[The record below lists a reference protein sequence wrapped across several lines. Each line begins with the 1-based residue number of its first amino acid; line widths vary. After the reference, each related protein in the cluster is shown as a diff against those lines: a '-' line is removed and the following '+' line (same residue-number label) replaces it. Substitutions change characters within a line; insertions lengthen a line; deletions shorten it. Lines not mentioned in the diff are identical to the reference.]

1 VALLVAP
8 VALSFAIIYRETGSR
23 LQAQIQRDVSADST
37 QLLQSLRLLSTDSQ
51 AALLARARRYVN
63 AQPFESTLTLLFV
76 LSRGARPVSN
86 YPELFSPSA
95 AEDGESLAQQ
105 GAENLRTIRLDAPQ
119 LGERV
124 RDLPD
129 VGAVE
134 VRERRL
140 PGADGRIVV
149 GAGQSLASVTIAQ
162 RDVVKSFVLA
172 GSFIVLAVL
181 FGSLLLSTRIT
192 APLRRMARLA
202 ARVDAGDLTHRM
214 TGGRNDE
221 VGMLATAFNHMLERL
236 DNAFQA
242 QREFIA
248 DASHELRTP
257 LTIIQG
263 QLEVLANRRNPTPE
277 ELRRV
282 ERLVHSEIA
291 RMRRLVDDLL
301 LLAQT
306 ERPDFLRIE
315 PVDLQR
321 FIPQLRD
328 DATLTADRQ
337 FSLGEIPP
345 GELLADPDRL
355 AQALRN
361 LINNAIDHTTP
372 GSGTIRIE
380 ALNASPDSV
389 RLVVTDDGPGI
400 PDGELGRVF
409 ERFHRTSASR
419 AARLGGAGLGLAIV
433 QAIVE
438 AHGGRASA
446 TNTGI
451 DGGARFEL
459 RLPQFR
465 RVTTRENATASH
477 R

>member
-23 LQAQIQRDVSADST
+23 LRAQIQKDVSADST
-37 QLLQSLRLLSTDSQ
+37 QLLQSLRLFSTDSQ
-51 AALLARARRYVN
+51 PALLARARRYVH

-76 LSRGARPVSN
+76 LSAGTKPVSN

-95 AEDGESLAQQ
+95 PDDGESPAEQH
-105 GAENLRTIRLDAPQ
+105 AENLLAVRMDTPH
-119 LGERV
+119 LGEGV

-140 PGADGRIVV
+140 PGAGGRIVV
-149 GAGQSLASVTIAQ
+149 GAGQSLASVTTAQ
-162 RDVVKSFVLA
+162 RDVVKSFVFA
-172 GSFIVLAVL
+172 GGFIVLAVL

-214 TGGRNDE
+214 TAGRNDE
-221 VGMLATAFNHMLERL
+221 VGMLATAFNHMLQRL
-236 DNAFQA
+236 DNAFQG

-321 FIPQLRD
+321 FMPQLRD
-328 DATLTADRQ
+328 DATLIADRR

-345 GELLADPDRL
+345 GEVLADPDRL
-355 AQALRN
+355 AQAVRN

-380 ALNASPDSV
+380 ALTASRDSV
-389 RLVVTDDGPGI
+389 RLVVTDNGPGI
-400 PDGELGRVF
+400 PDSELDSIF
-409 ERFHRTSASR
+409 ARFHRTSASR
-419 AARLGGAGLGLAIV
+419 ATRLGGAGLGLAIV
-433 QAIVE
+433 RAIVE
-438 AHGGRASA
+438 AHGGEASA
-446 TNTGI
+446 TNTGME
-451 DGGARFEL
+451 GGARFEL

-465 RVTTRENATASH
+465 PASPPAKATSVN